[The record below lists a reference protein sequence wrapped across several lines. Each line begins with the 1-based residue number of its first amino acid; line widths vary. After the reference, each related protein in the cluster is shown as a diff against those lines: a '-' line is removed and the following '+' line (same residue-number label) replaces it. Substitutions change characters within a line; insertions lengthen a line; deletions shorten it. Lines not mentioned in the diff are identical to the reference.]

1 MAAALIDTGA
11 ILAYLDRDDR
21 WHRACV
27 EAFRSLRLPLLTTGA
42 VLTEV
47 FHLVLRDFGGVDRAW
62 DLLDSGA
69 ITLAPIRDPDLQPLR
84 TLMLRY
90 KDRPMDFADATLV
103 HVANREGIR
112 VIFTID
118 HDDFET
124 YRLTGNRK
132 LMVVPRRTGS

>member
-21 WHRACV
+21 WHRPCV
-27 EAFRSLRLPLLTTGA
+27 EALRSVRLPLLTTSA
-42 VLTEV
+42 VLTEL
-47 FHLVLRDFGGVDRAW
+47 FHLISRDFSGVERAW
-62 DLLDSGA
+62 GLLDSGA
-69 ITLAPIRDPDLQPLR
+69 ITLASIGDGDLAPVR

-112 VIFTID
+112 VIISID
-118 HDDFET
+118 HNDFET

-132 LMVVPRRTGS
+132 FMVLPRRIRK